1 MLLFKYYY
9 EANIIDAFIISEI
22 SFAQDLPKEID
33 KNTTYIPFGP
43 IEKTPIYPGCDS
55 LRLSVDLK
63 KCMSDKI
70 NLLINENF
78 DKNLAKSLGLPNGIV
93 KISNSIKIDTLGNI
107 VVIKITAPH
116 QELEKEAKRV
126 IDLIPKMLKPATQ
139 REKPVEV
146 FYTLP
151 IMFKLDN

>member
-1 MLLFKYYY
+1 
-9 EANIIDAFIISEI
+9 
-22 SFAQDLPKEID
+22 
-33 KNTTYIPFGP
+33 
-43 IEKTPIYPGCDS
+43 
-55 LRLSVDLK
+55 
-63 KCMSDKI
+63 MSDKI